1 MVTELYEWARRRLG
15 LDLGLQYWQ
24 RRADEDKSGNHTVTK
39 LELYA
44 LADDPE
50 VTATLEKVAARHFS
64 SLMDEFKPRIRKLP
78 ESKRARFEEVK
89 RRAKRPVMDEMD
101 FSKIETMDW
110 SARRDSVRWPGHLYQ
125 DADGMLPERLNSWE
139 TSTLTEEMAR
149 LDFAGWLRNRDRQP
163 WALCIPYEMGGQW
176 KGFYPD
182 FIICRRTLHSVLV
195 DIVDPHLVSLEDAPA
210 KAAALARYAEEH
222 QDRFGRVDMVM
233 VERPG
238 TDDERVKRLSLLDES
253 TRKRVLRVSSTQHL
267 RDLFNSTS

>member
-1 MVTELYEWARRRLG
+1 MRTERNIPSREVTGTTVTLPLLWRAPADAAATPAQDTRVHKAGDSCEVPISPEMVTELYEWARRRLG
-15 LDLGLQYWQ
+15 LDLGLRYWQ
-24 RRADEDKSGNHTVTK
+24 RRADEDRSGNHTVTK

-78 ESKRARFEEVK
+78 ESMRARFEEVK

-176 KGFYPD
+176 KGFY
-182 FIICRRTLHSVLV
+182 
-195 DIVDPHLVSLEDAPA
+195 E
-210 KAAALARYAEEH
+210 
-222 QDRFGRVDMVM
+222 
-233 VERPG
+233 
-238 TDDERVKRLSLLDES
+238 
-253 TRKRVLRVSSTQHL
+253 
-267 RDLFNSTS
+267 